1 MSSGSAGIMA
11 ARRLHARPSLA
22 ARGFT
27 RRRWQ
32 CPETGRPGTFSSP
45 LPFPPV
51 TCKKKKTK
59 PQQPVDFS
67 CFFVC
72 RFAFLPSLF
81 SSLPNLELS
90 LVACAANRP
99 DVWMAGSATSLFL
112 LHFYTGGVAHRCHGC
127 EIGAH
132 PNFGF
137 LPLLH
142 YPLAF
147 LLISSLS
154 L

>member
-1 MSSGSAGIMA
+1 MPRNGQTWDV
-11 ARRLHARPSLA
+11 
-22 ARGFT
+22 F
-27 RRRWQ
+27 
-32 CPETGRPGTFSSP
+32 FSSP
-45 LPFPPV
+45 FSTGDLQ
-51 TCKKKKTK
+51 KKKKTK